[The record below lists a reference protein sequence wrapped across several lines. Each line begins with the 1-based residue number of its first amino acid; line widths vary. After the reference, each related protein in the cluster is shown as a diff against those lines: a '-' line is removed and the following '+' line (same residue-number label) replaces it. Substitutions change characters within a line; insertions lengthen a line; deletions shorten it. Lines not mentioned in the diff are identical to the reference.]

1 MAERLIEIWSN
12 IKHLAKFWLN
22 LPKSKRPSSKSYE
35 VVVEAVADPLVV
47 AKLHFFSY
55 VASLLKPYLNQLQS
69 EQPVMLYLQKELL
82 LLCGSVLEMIIQ
94 PDIWSNST
102 GSQLTKIDFSERKFF
117 LKRKDMHLGFAAECE
132 IKDFLRKDSVQ
143 INDVKEIKNDAAQ
156 FIMALMKKIFEKCPL
171 GAVVIRNA
179 DVFDPNYMLNEII
192 CNS

>member
-12 IKHLAKFWLN
+12 IKHLAKFWLS

-47 AKLHFFSY
+47 AKLHFSY

-102 GSQLTKIDFSERKFF
+102 GSQLTKIDFSERKYF

-132 IKDFLRKDSVQ
+132 IK
-143 INDVKEIKNDAAQ
+143 
-156 FIMALMKKIFEKCPL
+156 IF
-171 GAVVIRNA
+171 
-179 DVFDPNYMLNEII
+179 
-192 CNS
+192 

>member
-12 IKHLAKFWLN
+12 IKHLAKFWLS

-47 AKLHFFSY
+47 AKLHFSY

-102 GSQLTKIDFSERKFF
+102 GSQLTKIDFSERKSF

-132 IKDFLRKDSVQ
+132 IK
-143 INDVKEIKNDAAQ
+143 
-156 FIMALMKKIFEKCPL
+156 IF
-171 GAVVIRNA
+171 
-179 DVFDPNYMLNEII
+179 
-192 CNS
+192 

>member
-12 IKHLAKFWLN
+12 IKHLAKFWLS

-55 VASLLKPYLNQLQS
+55 VASLLKPYLKKFQS
-69 EQPVMLYLQKELL
+69 EQPVILYLQKELL
-82 LLCGSVLEMIIQ
+82 LLCRNVLEMIIQ

-102 GSQLTKIDFSERKFF
+102 GSQLTKIDFSERKSF

-132 IKDFLRKDSVQ
+132 IK
-143 INDVKEIKNDAAQ
+143 
-156 FIMALMKKIFEKCPL
+156 IF
-171 GAVVIRNA
+171 
-179 DVFDPNYMLNEII
+179 
-192 CNS
+192 

>member
-1 MAERLIEIWSN
+1 MAERLIEIWSD

-55 VASLLKPYLNQLQS
+55 VASLLKPYLSQLQS

-117 LKRKDMHLGFAAECE
+117 FKEKRYAS
-132 IKDFLRKDSVQ
+132 R
-143 INDVKEIKNDAAQ
+143 
-156 FIMALMKKIFEKCPL
+156 
-171 GAVVIRNA
+171 
-179 DVFDPNYMLNEII
+179 I
-192 CNS
+192 CSRM